1 MDTDNEDTLVEISD
15 KVDSLEKPKR
25 KATPRQLESLA
36 KARQVRAESKQKEL
50 QEEEKYRKSLPT
62 YAKDSDIEPML
73 PKDKKASLQ
82 KKKAKPT
89 IIQFQETDDESD
101 DDAPTIIIKNKK
113 RAPAPA
119 PLPPPPVAT
128 PAPVVEPIQQKPKQY
143 IRRAY

>member
-62 YAKDSDIEPML
+62 YTKDSDIEPML
-73 PKDKKASLQ
+73 PKDKKAHR
-82 KKKAKPT
+82 KAKPT

-119 PLPPPPVAT
+119 PLPPPPV
-128 PAPVVEPIQQKPKQY
+128 PIPVPVVEPIQQKPKQY
-143 IRRAY
+143 IRKAY

>member
-73 PKDKKASLQ
+73 PKEKKAH
-82 KKKAKPT
+82 KKAKPT

-143 IRRAY
+143 IRKAY

>member
-1 MDTDNEDTLVEISD
+1 MDTDNENTLVEISD

-50 QEEEKYRKSLPT
+50 QEEEKHRKSLPT
-62 YAKDSDIEPML
+62 YVTDVEPML
-73 PKDKKASLQ
+73 PKDKKAH
-82 KKKAKPT
+82 KKSKPT

-119 PLPPPPVAT
+119 PLPPPPV
-128 PAPVVEPIQQKPKQY
+128 PIPVPVVEPVQKPKQY
-143 IRRAY
+143 IRKAY

>member
-50 QEEEKYRKSLPT
+50 QEEEKHRKLLPT
-62 YAKDSDIEPML
+62 YTKESDVEPML
-73 PKDKKASLQ
+73 PKEKKAY
-82 KKKAKPT
+82 KKVKPT

-113 RAPAPA
+113 RAPTPAPA

-128 PAPVVEPIQQKPKQY
+128 PAPVIQLVQQKKQY
-143 IRRAY
+143 IRKAY